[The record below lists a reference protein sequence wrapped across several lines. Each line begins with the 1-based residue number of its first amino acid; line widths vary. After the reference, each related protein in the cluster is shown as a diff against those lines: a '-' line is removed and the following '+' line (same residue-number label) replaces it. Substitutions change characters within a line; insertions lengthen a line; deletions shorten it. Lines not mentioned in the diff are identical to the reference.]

1 MFYSALQDSEYI
13 ATGLNS
19 TDRNECIED
28 VFEYAMT
35 DSEEE
40 TEGMSIAAKES
51 HLNTLGFYIIDHAKP
66 MPELDDI
73 DEDDNN

>member
-1 MFYSALQDSEYI
+1 MYYSALQDSEYI

-35 DSEEE
+35 DSEED
-40 TEGMSIAAKES
+40 TDSMSIADKES
-51 HLNTLGFYIIDHAKP
+51 HLKTLGYYIIDHVKG
-66 MPELDDI
+66 MPELDDDI
-73 DEDDNN
+73 DDEN